1 MAAGPAP
8 SDDGVG
14 RAAMID
20 DVAPGDA
27 RLRHRGEEPQV
38 VIPHVDVGREFPVPA
53 SVAWRLLSDTR
64 RWTSWGPTIS
74 DVELDPPVVT
84 EGAHGRIRTSIGV
97 WLPFEITEVVPGTR
111 WAWRVLGIPA
121 TGHRVEVTPTGCRV
135 VFEVPTVVAPYA
147 AVCRVALRRMERLL
161 APGPGTAPTTG

>member
-8 SDDGVG
+8 SDDGFR
-14 RAAMID
+14 RATMIRDAVPD
-20 DVAPGDA
+20 DAPA
-27 RLRHRGEEPQV
+27 RPRGEEPNV
-38 VIPHVDVGREFPVPA
+38 AITHVDVGREFPVPA
-53 SVAWRLLSDTR
+53 SVAWRLLADTR

-74 DVELDPPVVT
+74 DVDLDPPVLT
-84 EGAHGRIRTSIGV
+84 EGARGRVRTSVGV

-111 WAWRVLGIPA
+111 WSWRVLGIPA
-121 TGHRVEVTPTGCRV
+121 TGHRVEVTPAGCRV

-161 APGPGTAPTTG
+161 VSGPGTAPTTG